1 MWGLFY
7 HGPRSF
13 MQKRRFYKPPPQP
26 NTRSYSQPSKDHKSL
41 CIDKNSNATEE
52 KDRQSFLKDVRTNN
66 IDCPIFG
73 QLNTNSLG
81 SKFEQSSMIS
91 CNIDIFMIS

>member
-1 MWGLFY
+1 MWGPFY

-26 NTRSYSQPSKDHKSL
+26 NTRSYNQPSKDHKSL

-52 KDRQSFLKDVRTNN
+52 KDRQSFLKDIRTNN
-66 IDCPIFG
+66 INRLIIG

>member
-52 KDRQSFLKDVRTNN
+52 KDWQSFLKDIRTNN
-66 IDCPIFG
+66 IDCSIFG